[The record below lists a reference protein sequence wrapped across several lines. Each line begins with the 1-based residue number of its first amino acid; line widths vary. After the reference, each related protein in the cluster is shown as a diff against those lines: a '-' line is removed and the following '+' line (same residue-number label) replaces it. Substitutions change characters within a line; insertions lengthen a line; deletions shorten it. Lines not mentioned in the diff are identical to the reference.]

1 MIDLYNKDT
10 NVMVGSI
17 TEAEMALLDSHL
29 EKESDRDTDYYFD
42 LNTVSL
48 LADNGEATDH
58 LLNLLRT
65 AIGSTEGVELRWE
78 RR

>member
-29 EKESDRDTDYYFD
+29 EKESDRGHG
-42 LNTVSL
+42 L
-48 LADNGEATDH
+48 
-58 LLNLLRT
+58 LLRHEY
-65 AIGSTEGVELRWE
+65 GEPPLRQ
-78 RR
+78 R